1 MTEKFRFLKIL
12 WSHLE
17 IDAYCKMRIAAFNSA
32 LRQYHRCPKKTRS
45 WRRRKRCALSS
56 GKVWVGYISRGHNQN
71 VCCRHISGGYIQH
84 VTQQRLHFNWYLN
97 LMIFFYAGTVACS
110 ALLWEQWKTVGI
122 LCFQALLNSYS
133 AYHSSQCL
141 SRHLRRRWRDPCTLS
156 GYPLKFFN
164 NFTH

>member
-17 IDAYCKMRIAAFNSA
+17 IDAYCKMQFAAFNSA

-56 GKVWVGYISRGHNQN
+56 GKVWVGYISRGHNRN

-97 LMIFFYAGTVACS
+97 LMLFFYAGTAALCSESNEKLSAFCVFKHCWTATVA
-110 ALLWEQWKTVGI
+110 
-122 LCFQALLNSYS
+122 YR
-133 AYHSSQCL
+133 SSQCL